1 VFFLME
7 IYGLLIGAI
16 AISVLHAALPNHW
29 LPFVLVGRAQKW
41 EDKKILR
48 ISFFAGTGHVV
59 MTGIF
64 GLIAA
69 LVGGLILS
77 SLDLL
82 LLPVTSGILIVIG
95 SIYVVLGYRT
105 KIEGAEGHHH
115 DIPDN
120 ATSTSL
126 VLMLTLS
133 PCEAMI
139 PIFFAASPYGLE
151 SLLLLVVVV
160 SLATIGAILLLV
172 YLTMKGYER
181 IHSHWLEK
189 NDRIVVGAALI
200 LLGILVS
207 VFHFSGI

>member
-1 VFFLME
+1 ME

-48 ISFFAGTGHVV
+48 ISFFAGTGHVI
-59 MTGIF
+59 MTGVF

-77 SLDLL
+77 SLDLF

-105 KIEGAEGHHH
+105 KKKGAEGHHH
-115 DIPDN
+115 DVPDN
-120 ATSTSL
+120 ATSLSL

-200 LLGILVS
+200 LLGFLVS